1 MPRRGINWAVEV
13 LRRIKGLEFP
23 VTRDQLRER
32 LKDFYYYG
40 IPATRILE
48 EVEKESF
55 ASPAELLRELAEAI
69 RRLEERGE
77 LPVTARRGI
86 NWAAEVLK
94 RIRGLSFPAT
104 REQVRERLAGL
115 TWHGVNIE
123 RILEEVE
130 KESFASP
137 AELLKEIAEAI
148 SRGGAS
154 CRRPST
160 SPHRSPSLW
169 VFYPVSC
176 PFVGHVSPIR
186 LSSRRHIVHMSTGS
200 LASRR

>member
-148 SRGGAS
+148 RRLEERGELQADQ
-154 CRRPST
+154 
-160 SPHRSPSLW
+160 H
-169 VFYPVSC
+169 
-176 PFVGHVSPIR
+176 
-186 LSSRRHIVHMSTGS
+186 
-200 LASRR
+200 

>member
-1 MPRRGINWAVEV
+1 VPRRGINWAVEV

-148 SRGGAS
+148 RRLEERGELQADQ
-154 CRRPST
+154 
-160 SPHRSPSLW
+160 H
-169 VFYPVSC
+169 
-176 PFVGHVSPIR
+176 
-186 LSSRRHIVHMSTGS
+186 
-200 LASRR
+200 

>member
-1 MPRRGINWAVEV
+1 MPRRGINWAVEA
-13 LRRIKGLEFP
+13 LRRIKGLGFP

-94 RIRGLSFPAT
+94 RIRGLSFPAA

-115 TWHGVNIE
+115 AWHGVSIE
-123 RILEEVE
+123 KILDEVE
-130 KESFASP
+130 RESFASP

-148 SRGGAS
+148 RRLEERGELQAAQ
-154 CRRPST
+154 
-160 SPHRSPSLW
+160 H
-169 VFYPVSC
+169 
-176 PFVGHVSPIR
+176 
-186 LSSRRHIVHMSTGS
+186 
-200 LASRR
+200 

>member
-32 LKDFYYYG
+32 LRDFYYYG

-94 RIRGLSFPAT
+94 RIRGLSFPVT
-104 REQVRERLAGL
+104 REQVKERLAGL
-115 TWHGVNIE
+115 AWHGVSIE
-123 RILEEVE
+123 KILGEVE
-130 KESFASP
+130 RESFASP
-137 AELLKEIAEAI
+137 AELLREIAEAI
-148 SRGGAS
+148 RRLEERGELQAA
-154 CRRPST
+154 
-160 SPHRSPSLW
+160 HQ
-169 VFYPVSC
+169 
-176 PFVGHVSPIR
+176 
-186 LSSRRHIVHMSTGS
+186 
-200 LASRR
+200 